1 MQNLGAGLSVEL
13 FIKKG
18 RGIKPTKAAD
28 RLYDHAQ
35 QILRD
40 VETARLSVQAT
51 QDSPVGQLNL
61 AATDQI
67 GRIFLAQT
75 LSRFSELYPQVRVS
89 IWEGMGSTVYEWLL
103 SGVVD
108 LGFISAPPPSPT
120 ITKVAAV
127 YDNMMVAVSNDWRNS
142 NYAHL
147 VKDEFSLADL
157 AELPL
162 ILPRKNTGHR
172 MAVDLALAE
181 IDLVPNI
188 VSEVDGVCTNRALIE
203 RNMGCSVMI
212 IEAMQPD
219 LQLGLLNAIPIVSP
233 PLEVEIAMLKPR
245 DRLLTSAGRA
255 FIEMLM
261 NNEFEGGMRFTDK
274 LK

>member
-1 MQNLGAGLSVEL
+1 MQNLGADLSVEL
-13 FIKKG
+13 FMKQG
-18 RGIKPTKAAD
+18 RGIQPTKAAD

-40 VETARLSVQAT
+40 VQTARLSVQAT
-51 QDSPVGQLNL
+51 QDSPAGRLSL

-67 GRIFLAQT
+67 GRIFLAQI
-75 LSRFSELYPQVRVS
+75 LRLFNESYPQVSVS

-103 SGVVD
+103 SGIVD
-108 LGFISAPPPSPT
+108 LGFISAPPPSPI

-127 YDNMMVAVSNDWRNS
+127 YDNMMVAVSSDWRNS

-147 VKDEFSLADL
+147 VKDEFALEDL
-157 AELPL
+157 AKLPL
-162 ILPRKNTGHR
+162 ILPRRNTGHR
-172 MAVDLALAE
+172 VAVDQALAE
-181 IDLVPNI
+181 IGLVPNI

-219 LQLGLLNAIPIVSP
+219 LQLGLLNAVPIVSP
-233 PLEVEIAMLKPR
+233 PLEVEIGLLKPR
-245 DRLLTSAGRA
+245 DRLLTPAGRA

-261 NNEFEGGMRFTDK
+261 SNEFAGGLRFTDK
-274 LK
+274 LR